1 MSDAINRSSMRI
13 IITGA
18 NSGVGQAT
26 AAALAGAGHHV
37 TIACRTVAK
46 GRLAAAEMTGE
57 VDVRELDLA
66 DLASVRRFA
75 ASVDHVD
82 VLVNN
87 AGVLGLPL
95 TRTVDGFEAHMGT
108 NHLGHFALT
117 CLLAPRVR
125 NRIVVL
131 TSGTYA
137 LARLHADDLNWH
149 RRRYNKWSA
158 YAESKL
164 ANVLFVQGLVRRG
177 RRAYAV
183 DPGFVKSGITRD
195 MTGLL
200 GWTNETISSKF
211 AQNPEQGAQPTVR
224 AATADL
230 PNGACLAPRGPLRL
244 WGTPKV
250 GKLHARARDSKS
262 AQDLWEVSVE
272 LTGCRW
278 PGE

>member
-1 MSDAINRSSMRI
+1 MRI

-26 AAALAGAGHHV
+26 AAALAGAGHQV
-37 TIACRTVAK
+37 TIACRTIAK

-57 VDVRELDLA
+57 VEVRELDLA
-66 DLASVRRFA
+66 DLASVHRFA
-75 ASVDHVD
+75 DSVDHVD

-117 CLLAPRVR
+117 CLLAPRVCDR
-125 NRIVVL
+125 VVVL

-137 LARLHADDLNWH
+137 LARLHAGDLNWR
-149 RRRYNKWSA
+149 RRRYNKWLA

-164 ANVLFVQGLVRRG
+164 ANALFVQGLVNRG
-177 RRAYAV
+177 RKAYAV

-200 GWTNETISSKF
+200 AWTNETISSKF
-211 AQNPEQGAQPTVR
+211 AQSPDQGARPTVR
-224 AATADL
+224 AATANL
-230 PNGACLAPRGPLRL
+230 PNGACLAPRGPLHL
-244 WGTPKV
+244 WGTSNV
-250 GKLHARARDSKS
+250 GQLHAKARDSQS
-262 AQDLWEVSVE
+262 ARELWDASVE